1 MGKATPAS
9 TDSLTARV
17 KARSGSWGPRVM
29 STLGLLGLT
38 AAITAVGQRKGL
50 ELVVIG
56 AQAGAYNEGGVSV
69 QFLHFGACA
78 PV

>member
-1 MGKATPAS
+1 
-9 TDSLTARV
+9 
-17 KARSGSWGPRVM
+17 M

-56 AQAGAYNEGGVSV
+56 AQAGAYNEGGWVGGWV
-69 QFLHFGACA
+69 RLARA
-78 PV
+78 